1 MENEIIPDAAL
12 NYIKDKK
19 LKLGFSYK
27 DVWNEEHATAF
38 TVAKVAGSRKRKV
51 KDKIHFPP
59 ARDFRAVKNRIER

>member
-1 MENEIIPDAAL
+1 MADEIIPNAAL

-19 LKLGFSYK
+19 LKVGFSYK

-38 TVAKVAGSRKRKV
+38 TVAKVAGSREREA
-51 KDKIHFPP
+51 KDRMHFPP